1 MNLVI
6 VESPAKA
13 KTINKYLG
21 NDYIVLAS
29 YGHIRD
35 LPSKNG
41 SVDPE
46 NNFKMEW
53 EVDSFSKKY
62 LKEITDAA
70 KDSSKIILA
79 TDPDREG
86 EAIAWH
92 VKEYLNE
99 KKLLKDKHI
108 ERVVFNEITK
118 KAVTHAI
125 DNPRLI
131 EHLLVD
137 AYMARRALDYLVGF
151 NISPILWTKLPGS
164 KSAGRVQSVAL
175 KLISNKKIIQAIKVK
190 KEEDINLYKQYMG
203 VADEFL
209 FDSSA
214 MEKSSIFDWSYLK
227 NIEISEWFLAG
238 GININN
244 IEKASKISKKIDI
257 SSSLEDNP
265 GIKSS
270 KKVSD
275 FLLKVK
281 KL

>member
-21 NDYIVLAS
+21 KNYTVLAS

-46 NNFKMEW
+46 NKFKMIW

-62 LKEITDAA
+62 LKEITDVV
-70 KDSSKIILA
+70 KDSDKIILA
-79 TDPDREG
+79 TDPNREG

-92 VKEYLNE
+92 VKEYLDE
-99 KKLLKDKHI
+99 KKLLKDKKI

-118 KAVTHAI
+118 KAVTNGIA
-125 DNPRLI
+125 NPRKI
-131 EHLLVD
+131 EPHLVD

-175 KLISNKKIIQAIKVK
+175 KLLT
-190 KEEDINLYKQYMG
+190 EREHD
-203 VADEFL
+203 
-209 FDSSA
+209 
-214 MEKSSIFDWSYLK
+214 
-227 NIEISEWFLAG
+227 IEIFKPEEFWT
-238 GININN
+238 INVNFKTNN
-244 IEKASKISKKIDI
+244 GKTI
-257 SSSLEDNP
+257 SS
-265 GIKSS
+265 
-270 KKVSD
+270 
-275 FLLKVK
+275 
-281 KL
+281 